1 MRVMHVLEATGAGT
15 ARHVL
20 ELVRGLHER
29 GLEIHLAYSPLRMD
43 RLFSAGLA
51 DLRAAGVSLL
61 ELPMRRAPH
70 PSDFTNL
77 IRMVSYFRNYP
88 RFNLIHGHSS
98 KGGAVARLL
107 GAISRTKVVY
117 TPHAF
122 VTLSPRL
129 HPAERALYSGAERW
143 LGLCTAALIA
153 VSEGEAREASRLGLP
168 RSRVHVIPN
177 GIPLCPPTLHERTA
191 VREGWALP
199 EEALAVGFVG
209 RFTPQKNPRLLLRA
223 FAELASVNPQ
233 ARLVMVGDGPL
244 KPELESLAQSLKISH
259 RVMWTGFMEG
269 RRAMAGFDL
278 LALPSDYE
286 GFPYVLL
293 EALNAGLPV
302 VTTAVGG
309 TEMVVEDRQNGL
321 VVPVGDTAA
330 FAHALEALAVDP
342 ELRQRF
348 ASSSSKRA
356 VEFSQERM
364 VERTL
369 GLYRQLLS

>member
-1 MRVMHVLEATGAGT
+1 
-15 ARHVL
+15 
-20 ELVRGLHER
+20 
-29 GLEIHLAYSPLRMD
+29 
-43 RLFSAGLA
+43 
-51 DLRAAGVSLL
+51 
-61 ELPMRRAPH
+61 
-70 PSDFTNL
+70 
-77 IRMVSYFRNYP
+77 
-88 RFNLIHGHSS
+88 
-98 KGGAVARLL
+98 
-107 GAISRTKVVY
+107 
-117 TPHAF
+117 
-122 VTLSPRL
+122 
-129 HPAERALYSGAERW
+129 
-143 LGLCTAALIA
+143 
-153 VSEGEAREASRLGLP
+153 
-168 RSRVHVIPN
+168 
-177 GIPLCPPTLHERTA
+177 
-191 VREGWALP
+191 
-199 EEALAVGFVG
+199 LAVGFVG